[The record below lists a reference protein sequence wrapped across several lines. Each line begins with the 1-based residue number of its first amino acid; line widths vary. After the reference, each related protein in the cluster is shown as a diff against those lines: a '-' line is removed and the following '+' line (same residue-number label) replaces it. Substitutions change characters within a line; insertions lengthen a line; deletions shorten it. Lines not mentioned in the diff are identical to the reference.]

1 MRTFRRGEK
10 YQKPPGA
17 ANFCIREWRP
27 RTPVSY
33 YLERAL
39 EGRRANFA
47 SRGRRPTS
55 IGAWLL
61 DTGYRLSKG
70 RSGNSQ
76 GAMVALGPDG
86 LGGASSVIRCA
97 EATCLEEGGLVTGPA
112 HMPWTGTHGWP
123 CNEKG
128 SLFEGA
134 VTVRRRREYIAAFT
148 LLLFIPP
155 RARSAPR
162 FRNLAYAT

>member
-1 MRTFRRGEK
+1 MIRSSVLFVAAKSTKSRPAGARLATGARLA
-10 YQKPPGA
+10 A
-17 ANFCIREWRP
+17 ANFCMREWRP

-39 EGRRANFA
+39 MGRRANFA

-97 EATCLEEGGLVTGPA
+97 EATCLEEGSLVTGPV
-112 HMPWTGTHGWP
+112 HMTWTNTHGWP
-123 CNEKG
+123 CNEKK
-128 SLFEGA
+128 LP
-134 VTVRRRREYIAAFT
+134 
-148 LLLFIPP
+148 L
-155 RARSAPR
+155 
-162 FRNLAYAT
+162 